1 LLKRSKTDDGGGP
14 ISVDGAHVLIV
25 DDDPD
30 AGETLTRLFRFNG
43 YETTQATDVDAAM
56 SALEGADPPVDLV
69 IADLRL
75 GGTTQGLKLLDRIR
89 AHEDAGVARTR
100 VVMTTDLDE
109 NRMFSWQSGVDGFLI
124 RPFHADDL
132 VLAAAE
138 TLGRDDDAR
147 VAYRQEQMAEPH
159 RWASGDD

>member
-1 LLKRSKTDDGGGP
+1 
-14 ISVDGAHVLIV
+14 VEGAHLLVV

-30 AGETLTRLFRFNG
+30 AGETLARLFEFHG
-43 YETTQATDVDAAM
+43 YATTRVTDADAAITAVET
-56 SALEGADPPVDLV
+56 SDPPVDLV
-69 IADLRL
+69 VADFRH
-75 GGTTQGLKLLDRIR
+75 GGTTQGLKLLDRVR
-89 AHEDAGVARTR
+89 AHEDGTLSRTR

-109 NRMFSWQSGVDGFLI
+109 NRIFSWQSGVDGFLI

-132 VLAAAE
+132 LLAVSDALA
-138 TLGRDDDAR
+138 RDDDAR